1 VAASWHASTLAPF
14 QSRVFLAVWTATVVS
29 NFGSLIQAVGASWLM
44 TSLAPSPDIVALV
57 QASTTLPIMLL
68 SLPSGAIADIWD
80 RRFIMLIAQCAM
92 LVLSTVLALV
102 SWLGHITPWT
112 LLTLTFLIGC
122 GVALHGPAWQSSVG
136 EQVPREHIPA
146 AVALNTMSYNLARTA
161 GPAVGGLIVAVAG
174 AHAAFFV
181 NALTYVAL
189 IIVLICWRR
198 PKPVMQL
205 PPERMGMAIAAG
217 LRYVRLSPAIRT
229 VLIRGFALGFF
240 GSSIWALMPL
250 IARNLLGG
258 GAATYGVL
266 FGSFGVGA
274 VLGALVSTTARD
286 RLRNEPLVR
295 IAGVVF
301 GVAVAVAG
309 SSRWMPLTLAVFVL
323 GGASWVL
330 MLSTFNIT
338 VQMSSPRWVTGRALA
353 TYQMVVFGGLAIGSW
368 MWGEIAARQGLTFA
382 LVASGVAL
390 ALAVLIGLKA
400 PLPQHEALNLTPL
413 RPAPERLPRME
424 LGPDSGPV
432 VVTIEYRI
440 APEDYAEFVAA
451 MQELRRIRRR
461 DGGRRWSLM
470 QDLEEPERWYERFHS
485 PSWIDHL
492 RHYHRFTVAD
502 EEIERRVLAF
512 HRGPE
517 PPKIRHLLEHTQ
529 LSERAVAEDPN
540 VPAGRTV

>member
-1 VAASWHASTLAPF
+1 
-14 QSRVFLAVWTATVVS
+14 
-29 NFGSLIQAVGASWLM
+29 
-44 TSLAPSPDIVALV
+44 
-57 QASTTLPIMLL
+57 
-68 SLPSGAIADIWD
+68 
-80 RRFIMLIAQCAM
+80 
-92 LVLSTVLALV
+92 
-102 SWLGHITPWT
+102 
-112 LLTLTFLIGC
+112 
-122 GVALHGPAWQSSVG
+122 
-136 EQVPREHIPA
+136 
-146 AVALNTMSYNLARTA
+146 
-161 GPAVGGLIVAVAG
+161 
-174 AHAAFFV
+174 
-181 NALTYVAL
+181 
-189 IIVLICWRR
+189 
-198 PKPVMQL
+198 VMHL
-205 PPERMGMAIAAG
+205 PPERMGTAIFAG
-217 LRYVRLSPAIRT
+217 LRYVRLSPSIRA
-229 VLIRGFALGFF
+229 VLARGFALGFF

-250 IARNLLGG
+250 IARDLLGG

-274 VLGALVSTTARD
+274 ILGALVSTTARD

-295 IAGVVF
+295 IAGIVF
-301 GVAVAVAG
+301 GVAVAIAG
-309 SSRWMPLTLAVFVL
+309 ASRWMPLTLAAFVL

-368 MWGEIAARQGLTFA
+368 MWGEIAAIQSLTFA

-390 ALAVLIGLKA
+390 ALAVLIGVKA
-400 PLPQHEALNLTPL
+400 PLPQHEVLNLAPL
-413 RPAPERLPRME
+413 RPTPENLPRME

-440 APEDYAEFVAA
+440 APEDYTDFAAA

-470 QDLEEPERWYERFHS
+470 QDMEEPERWYERFHS

-517 PPKIRHLLEHTQ
+517 PPKIRHLLEHTH